1 MPVYLQGLLRR
12 TAELTPSRRLIFY
25 PLGDPSTSFELDYS
39 ELYTQAKLK
48 SSIIRSLEGF
58 KERSPVILHL
68 DDHSDFVLWF
78 WAVLLANGLP
88 VASSPLSQDEY
99 HRQSQ
104 VQHLSTLLESPIC
117 ITRERS
123 KGPFERH
130 FGRLLLTVESLLVMN
145 QSSSSAIPLGC
156 CEETYGSDGLAMLML
171 TSGSTGNAKAVC
183 LTHRQVI
190 AAVTGKANVR
200 QLPSDQAFLNWIGLD
215 HVASLVEIHIQ
226 ALFLGVDQVH
236 VHAQDIVSSPV
247 IFLDLLSRHGVS
259 RSFAPNSFIAKLI
272 STLQS
277 DQTPSGQGWDLSRL
291 TVLASG
297 GEANDIETC
306 AAASALLAK
315 YGAPRNVITP
325 GFGMTETCA
334 GAIFNLNCP
343 EYDVQSQ
350 LVFASLGKCMTGI
363 EMRITTPADG
373 GHLVLIAPANTA
385 GDLEVRG
392 KVVFQGYYRNEEATR
407 EAFTA
412 DGWFRTG
419 DQAIIDSE
427 GNLRLLGRVKDV
439 ININGVKI
447 SATVVQAS
455 IERAVGART
464 SRVISFASRAIKA
477 STEQITVAFVP
488 TEWPMRTD
496 DMAEICDLII
506 QACIICTGSRP
517 FVFSLAD
524 ESLLPKS
531 TLGKISL
538 TKMGSFFESGVFD
551 ESIRVHNL
559 TLEKY
564 RSSKLSLP
572 GNEAE
577 ACLLDDVGKISS
589 GGLATAGVDT
599 PFFEIGFT
607 SMDLIR
613 LKRQIDGRLQLDIP
627 IITFMRNPTVRSL
640 ASALRD
646 LDPTNK
652 PSSAQPGTTYDP
664 VVPFLSSG
672 SKTPLWLIHPGVGEV
687 LVFVGLTQHLI
698 DDDRPVYALRARG
711 FEEGQSRFASIPETV
726 EAYLAAIQQRQPQG
740 PYAIAGYSYGAML
753 AFEVAK
759 RLENQNQG
767 SVRFLGSF
775 NLPPH
780 IKPRMR
786 QLNWNLCLLHL
797 AYFLGLVSQAYAHD
811 IEDRFSG
818 MARLDAMALVLGVAD
833 KERLVALGLN
843 EAGLASWAEVAFGLQ
858 SMAVDYEPQGMVK
871 NIDVFHAIPLKAAAK
886 SREDWLQNHLAKW
899 KDFCETKPRFH
910 QVGGEHYT
918 MIGPGHVVGFSKTLK
933 EALEARGL

>member
-1 MPVYLQGLLRR
+1 MPVHLQGLLRR
-12 TAELTPSRRLIFY
+12 AAELTPSQRLIFY
-25 PLGDPSTSFELDYS
+25 PLGEPSTSFELGYS
-39 ELYTQAKLK
+39 DLYTQARLK
-48 SSIIRSLEGF
+48 SCIIRSLEGF
-58 KERSPVILHL
+58 KERSPVLLHL
-68 DDHSDFVLWF
+68 DDHSNFVLWF

-88 VASSPLSQDEY
+88 VASSPLSQDEH

-104 VQHLSTLLESPIC
+104 VQRLYTLLESPIC

-145 QSSSSAIPLGC
+145 QPSSSAIQLGC

-171 TSGSTGNAKAVC
+171 TSGSTGNSKAAC

-215 HVASLVEIHIQ
+215 HVASLIEIHIQ

-236 VHAQDIVSSPV
+236 VHAQDIVSSPL
-247 IFLDLLSRHGVS
+247 IFLDLLSRH
-259 RSFAPNSFIAKLI
+259 
-272 STLQS
+272 
-277 DQTPSGQGWDLSRL
+277 DQTQSVQDWDLSRL
-291 TVLASG
+291 AVLASG
-297 GEANDIETC
+297 GEANDIVTC

-315 YGAPRNVITP
+315 HGAPRNVITP
-325 GFGMTETCA
+325 
-334 GAIFNLNCP
+334 
-343 EYDVQSQ
+343 
-350 LVFASLGKCMTGI
+350 GI
-363 EMRITTPADG
+363 EMRITTPADD
-373 GHLVLIAPANTA
+373 GHLVLIAPANTT

-392 KVVFQGYYRNEEATR
+392 EVVFQGYYRNEEDTK

-427 GNLRLLGRVKDV
+427 GNLRLVGRVKDI

-447 SATVVQAS
+447 SATAVQAS
-455 IERAVGART
+455 IERAVGARA
-464 SRVISFASRAIKA
+464 SRVISFASRAVKA
-477 STEQITVAFVP
+477 STEQITVAFIP
-488 TEWPMRTD
+488 AEWPMRTAG
-496 DMAEICDLII
+496 MAEICDLIT
-506 QACIICTGSRP
+506 QACIIRTGSRP

-531 TLGKISL
+531 TLGKISRA
-538 TKMGSFFESGVFD
+538 KMGSFFESGVFD
-551 ESIRVHNL
+551 ENIRVHNL

-572 GNEAE
+572 DNEAE
-577 ACLLDDVGKISS
+577 ARLLDDVRKISS
-589 GGLATAGVDT
+589 GGLATVGADT

-613 LKRQIDGRLQLDIP
+613 LKRQIDSRLQLDIA
-627 IITFMRNPTVRSL
+627 IITFMRNPTVKSL
-640 ASALRD
+640 TSALRD
-646 LDPTNK
+646 LDLTNK
-652 PSSAQPGTTYDP
+652 PRSAQPATAYDP

-711 FEEGQSRFASIPETV
+711 FEEGQSRSASISETV
-726 EAYLAAIQQRQPQG
+726 EAYLAAIQQRQPRG
-740 PYAIAGYSYGAML
+740 PYAIAGYSYGTML

-759 RLENQNQG
+759 RLEGQNEG

-786 QLNWNLCLLHL
+786 QLNWSLCLLHL
-797 AYFLGLVSQAYAHD
+797 AYFLGLVTEAHAHA

-818 MARLDAMALVLGVAD
+818 MARPDAMALILGVAD
-833 KERLVALGLN
+833 KDRLVALGLN
-843 EAGLASWAEVAFGLQ
+843 EAGLSSWAEAAYGLQ
-858 SMAVDYEPQGMVK
+858 SMAVDYEPQGVVK
-871 NIDVFHAIPLKAAAK
+871 SIDVFHAIPLKAAAK

-910 QVGGEHYT
+910 QVGGAHYT
-918 MIGPGHVVGFSKTLK
+918 MIGPDHVVGFSKTLK